1 MDAPQRLGIGQS
13 SGEADVRPGRRVQ
26 AVCRDEPLRRAQ
38 LATAAD
44 DLDVGGGPG
53 EGQSLEEGHQALLGA
68 HPAEPHQSRSPA
80 GSRRRLGA
88 HGIEEVVVDA
98 VPHDVDALAACRRDA
113 VCLEAAREVRRG
125 RRHGRRA
132 LGESAEVG
140 PAVGAARARADRAP
154 LPTAEEPQHG
164 ARRGGGRG
172 DADIHAVVHGVH
184 DGTIVAGGVA
194 VSEEGSPEIG
204 LHVHDVDGRA
214 RGQRVI
220 HPAVGA
226 TAGPGQRVLA
236 IERYRDRRHV
246 DVGVVGGDRRRPAS
260 VEGGGDDRDGVPGSL
275 EEFALQAHRDLR
287 ATERFDVLIAEH
299 HHVHG
304 VTPGAVRRGRGLR
317 RCRGCG

>member
-1 MDAPQRLGIGQS
+1 MTAAFILGINMFIAALFGVAFAVVARS
-13 SGEADVRPGRRVQ
+13 NPVARGAGWLAGAYALGVADV
-26 AVCRDEPLRRAQ
+26 
-38 LATAAD
+38 T
-44 DLDVGGGPG
+44 
-53 EGQSLEEGHQALLGA
+53 LEFLLPWSA
-68 HPAEPHQSRSPA
+68 HPTTI
-80 GSRRRLGA
+80 GFV
-88 HGIEEVVVDA
+88 IFYIY
-98 VPHDVDALAACRRDA
+98 LAALTCGMIG
-113 VCLEAAREVRRG
+113 VSK
-125 RRHGRRA
+125 HY
-132 LGESAEVG
+132 
-140 PAVGAARARADRAP
+140 RAP

-184 DGTIVAGGVA
+184 DGPIVAGGVA

-204 LHVHDVDGRA
+204 LHVHDVDARA

-275 EEFALQAHRDLR
+275 EELALQAHRDLR